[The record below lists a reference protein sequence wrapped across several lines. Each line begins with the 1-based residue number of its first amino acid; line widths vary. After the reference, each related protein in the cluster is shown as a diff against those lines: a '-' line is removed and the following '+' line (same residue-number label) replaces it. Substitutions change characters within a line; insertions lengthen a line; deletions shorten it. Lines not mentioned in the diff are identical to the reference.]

1 MLDLSRIFKYITP
14 QTVLDIGA
22 HEGDFCDQM
31 RSFKNYDRYFAI
43 EGNIHCKEKL
53 SSKGVETF
61 FGLLGKE
68 KSKANFY
75 RRKGNLACTGSSLY
89 RELSEHF
96 NDENVVVSEEE
107 IVNLDSI
114 FDYKDKFDFIKIDTQ
129 GSELDIISG
138 GRNICG
144 KSKAILLEVAVLPYN
159 EGAPL
164 YEEVVQ
170 YMQDFGYEPVDVIGQ
185 SRYPDGTVFQVD
197 VLFLNKEY
205 IKTLI

>member
-1 MLDLSRIFKYITP
+1 MLDLSKILKYIYP
-14 QTVLDIGA
+14 KTVLDIGA
-22 HEGDFCDQM
+22 HEGDFFDQM
-31 RSFKNYDRYFAI
+31 RGIGNYDRYFAI

-96 NDENVVVSEEE
+96 NDDNVVVSEEE
-107 IVNLDSI
+107 VINLDSI
-114 FDYKDKFDFIKIDTQ
+114 FGTQDQFDFIKIDTQ

-144 KSKAILLEVAVLPYN
+144 KSKAILLEVAVSSYN
-159 EGAPL
+159 DGAPL
-164 YEEVVQ
+164 YEEVVR
-170 YMQDFGYEPVDVIGQ
+170 YMQDFGYDAVDVIGD
-185 SRYPDGTVFQVD
+185 SRYPDGTIFQMD
-197 VLFLNKEY
+197 ILFLNREY
-205 IKTLI
+205 IKTL